1 MKPFKLEEEPKI
13 KSGFKIPEDYFENF
27 ASKLAQNL
35 PKEETQNETKVIS
48 IFRKRKTILLAIA
61 AVLIVGLIIPILY
74 TTTSKN
80 KELDA
85 VTLETYLSEEGN
97 LNQYELI
104 GEIEPRESAQIKN
117 TNELE
122 AETIE
127 DILVTNPNIENL
139 VIERY

>member
-1 MKPFKLEEEPKI
+1 MKPFKLEDEPKI
-13 KSGFKIPEDYFENF
+13 KSGFKVPGNYFEDF
-27 ASKLAQNL
+27 ASKLVQNL

-61 AVLIVGLIIPILY
+61 AVLIIGLMIPILY

-85 VTLETYLSEEGN
+85 ATLETYLSEEGSPS
-97 LNQYELI
+97 QYDLI
-104 GEIEPRESAQIKN
+104 VEIEPIESAQIKN